1 MKVLI
6 LTLVCCTI
14 FNNFV
19 IAQQSYAKVIL
30 DSLCSEHYDGRGYVN
45 QGDTRAADFII
56 RELESIGVIPFK
68 KNPFAQPYKLNVN
81 TFPYPIEVVLGGDT
95 LVPGADYLVNP
106 SSGSAQGEFEL
117 VEINSENLQKQFN
130 GVADLSLQS
139 TAQKIFA
146 FNFTDIADAK
156 KRNEIKSFAYMAMQ
170 YFPVIW
176 VEKNKQMFSVGRS
189 QQNYP
194 LVSIDSSSYY
204 KASRVNLK
212 VNNAYKP
219 QYLTKNVIGF
229 IPGKKKRK
237 YIVLSAHYDHLG
249 RMGPDAMF
257 PGANDNASG
266 VAMLLSMAKHF
277 MANKPE
283 YSIVLCFFSGEEAG
297 LEGSKFFVQ
306 HPYIKLKRIQFVL
319 NVDIMGGAE
328 KGITVVNGTKHEEAF
343 NTLVEINAEK
353 NYLERVK
360 KRGPTANSDHY
371 FFSQSGIPAFFIYSM
386 GSVKNYHDIYDTAE
400 NTPLNKFNEVQ
411 SLLIDFIAAQ

>member
-1 MKVLI
+1 MKLPLLFITLI
-6 LTLVCCTI
+6 ALFT
-14 FNNFV
+14 NNSF
-19 IAQQSYAKVIL
+19 AQQSYAKVII

-45 QGDTRAADFII
+45 EGDNRAADFII
-56 RELESIGVIPFK
+56 RELEAIGVTPFK
-68 KNPFAQPYKLNVN
+68 KKPFAQPYRLNVN
-81 TFPYPIEVVLGGDT
+81 TFPYPIEVVLGDDT
-95 LVPGADYLVNP
+95 LVPGVDYLVNS

-117 VEINSENLQKQFN
+117 VEINSENLQTKFN

-146 FNFTDIADAK
+146 FNFTDIVDAK
-156 KRNEIKSFAYMAMQ
+156 KRNEIMSFAYKAMK

-176 VEKNKQMFSVGRS
+176 VEKNKQMYSVGRR
-189 QQNYP
+189 QMNYP
-194 LVSIDSSSYY
+194 LISIDSASYF
-204 KASRVNLK
+204 ATSTVNLK
-212 VNNAYKP
+212 INNAYKP

-249 RMGPDAMF
+249 RMGTDAMF

-277 MANKPE
+277 MVNKPE

-297 LEGSKFFVQ
+297 LEGSKYFVQ

-319 NVDIMGGAE
+319 NIDIMGGAE
-328 KGITVVNGTKHEEAF
+328 EGITVVNGTKHEEAF
-343 NTLVEINAEK
+343 NNLVAINSEK
-353 NYLERVK
+353 NYLKRVK

-386 GSVKNYHDIYDTAE
+386 GNVKNYHDIYDTAE
-400 NTPLNKFNEVQ
+400 NTPLNKFDDVQ
-411 SLLIDFIAAQ
+411 SLLIDFIKAQ

>member
-1 MKVLI
+1 MKVLFLSLVFGTM
-6 LTLVCCTI
+6 LTGAAV
-14 FNNFV
+14 
-19 IAQQSYAKVIL
+19 AQQSYAKIIL
-30 DSLCSEHYDGRGYVN
+30 DSLCSERYDGRGYIN
-45 QGDTRAADFII
+45 QGDNRAADFII
-56 RELESIGVIPFK
+56 RELKTIGVSPFK
-68 KNPFAQPYKLNVN
+68 KRPFEQPYKINVN
-81 TFPYPIEVVLGGDT
+81 TFPYPIEVVLGKDT
-95 LVPGADYLVNP
+95 LVPGVDYLINP

-117 VEINSENLQKQFN
+117 IEINTGNLQKQFN
-130 GVADLSLQS
+130 GIADLSIQS
-139 TAQKIFA
+139 TAQKIYA
-146 FNFTDIADAK
+146 FNFTDIEDAK
-156 KRNEIKSFAYMAMQ
+156 KRNEIKSFAFKAMQ

-176 VEKNKQMFSVGRS
+176 VEKNKQMYGVGRS
-189 QQNYP
+189 QMNYP
-194 LVSIDSSSYY
+194 LISIDSSSYY
-204 KASRVNLK
+204 KASQVNLK
-212 VNNAYKP
+212 INNAYKP

-249 RMGPDAMF
+249 RMGTDAMF

-277 MANKPE
+277 MENTPE

-319 NVDIMGGAE
+319 NIDIMGGAE
-328 KGITVVNGTKHEEAF
+328 DGITVVNATKHEDAF
-343 NTLVEINAEK
+343 NALVEINTEK
-353 NYLERVK
+353 NYLKRIK

-400 NTPLNKFNEVQ
+400 NTPLNKFSEVQ
-411 SLLIDFIAAQ
+411 ALLLDFISVQ

>member
-1 MKVLI
+1 MKLLVVFIALI
-6 LTLVCCTI
+6 TLFTNYS
-14 FNNFV
+14 F
-19 IAQQSYAKVIL
+19 AQQSYAKVII

-45 QGDTRAADFII
+45 EGDNRAADFII
-56 RELESIGVIPFK
+56 RELEAIGVTPFK
-68 KNPFAQPYKLNVN
+68 KKPFAQPYRLNVN
-81 TFPYPIEVVLGGDT
+81 TFPYPIEVVLGDDT
-95 LVPGADYLVNP
+95 LVPGADYLVNS

-117 VEINSENLQKQFN
+117 VEINSENLQTKFN

-139 TAQKIFA
+139 TTQKIFA
-146 FNFTDIADAK
+146 FNFTDVEDAK
-156 KRNEIKSFAYMAMQ
+156 KRNEIMSFAYKAMK

-176 VEKNKQMFSVGRS
+176 VEKNKQMYSVGRR
-189 QQNYP
+189 QMNYP
-194 LVSIDSSSYY
+194 LISIDSASYFA
-204 KASRVNLK
+204 ASTVNLK
-212 VNNAYKP
+212 INNAYKP

-249 RMGPDAMF
+249 RMGTDAMF

-297 LEGSKFFVQ
+297 LEGSKYFVQ

-319 NVDIMGGAE
+319 NIDIMGGAE
-328 KGITVVNGTKHEEAF
+328 DGITVVNGTKHEEAF
-343 NTLVEINAEK
+343 NSLVAINAEK
-353 NYLERVK
+353 KYLKRVK

-386 GSVKNYHDIYDTAE
+386 GNVKNYHDIYDTAE
-400 NTPLNKFNEVQ
+400 NTPLNEFDDVQ
-411 SLLIDFIAAQ
+411 SLLIDFIKAR

>member
-1 MKVLI
+1 MSVS
-6 LTLVCCTI
+6 
-14 FNNFV
+14 F
-19 IAQQSYAKVIL
+19 AQQSYAKIIV

-45 QGDTRAADFII
+45 QGDNRAADFII
-56 RELESIGVIPFK
+56 RELKKIGVSPFK
-68 KNPFAQPYKLNVN
+68 KKPFEQPYRLNVN
-81 TFPYPIEVVLGGDT
+81 TFPYPVEVILGNDT
-95 LVPGADYLVNP
+95 LVAGADYLINP
-106 SSGSAQGEFEL
+106 NSGSAQGEFEL
-117 VEINSENLQKQFN
+117 VEINSGNLQSTFN

-146 FNFTDIADAK
+146 FNFTDIEDAK
-156 KRNEIKSFAYMAMQ
+156 KRNEIKVFAYKAMN

-176 VEKNKQMFSVGRS
+176 VEKNKQMYSVGRREF
-189 QQNYP
+189 NYP
-194 LVSIDSSSYY
+194 LISIDSANYFAAETV
-204 KASRVNLK
+204 KLK
-212 VNNAYKP
+212 INNAYKP

-249 RMGPDAMF
+249 RMGTEAMF

-266 VAMLLSMAKHF
+266 VAMLLSMAKYF

-297 LEGSKFFVQ
+297 LEGSKYFVQ
-306 HPYIKLKRIQFVL
+306 HPYIKLKRIKFVL

-328 KGITVVNGTKHEEAF
+328 DGITLVNGTEHEDAF
-343 NTLVEINAEK
+343 NTMVNINSEK
-353 NYLERVK
+353 KYLNLIK

-386 GSVKNYHDIYDTAE
+386 GKVKNYHDIYDTAE
-400 NTPLNKFNEVQ
+400 NTPLNKFDDVQ
-411 SLLIDFIAAQ
+411 ALLIDFIKTL